1 MDWIIID
8 KDGNFLQ
15 EANCQYDCCDL
26 SVMFHNAKKI
36 ELDFNKQEARI
47 IETNNDK

>member
-1 MDWIIID
+1 LDWKIINE
-8 KDGNFLQ
+8 KGEFLQ

-36 ELDFNKQEARI
+36 ELDF
-47 IETNNDK
+47 DKMECTILKVEE